1 MSRNRGSGKKTNI
14 LLVIICILLVGALGA
29 ILVMNQKAEKEE
41 SQRLEEIAGDQQR
54 GIEDYEAVKEHA
66 AELEAADAALD
77 ESSDDNADAKSDKEN
92 NTESKDAD
100 FDAGKDADNTD
111 GNAEDADATAQN
123 EDADTEDT
131 AQKSEEISGIV
142 CWGDDL
148 INGEESNT
156 YSYMEVLQKLLT
168 DNGYNMTVIN
178 KTLQGGGTLS
188 MMKMAGVGDDILQG
202 YITKHQ
208 QAANG
213 GQLNV
218 TETGIRDLTEEELT
232 RNDLDCIPIIFMGY
246 YGGWNHDPAE
256 LAFYSKGTTDIEF
269 LFPFGW
275 GELWGIADRTDYD
288 LGRHQETSGQDLTY
302 FDDEKNER
310 YLPYVIE
317 PSLGADRVVLAFLCA
332 AYDEENIGT
341 EEKPD
346 MRTVLHFHPAL
357 APVKIGVLPLSKK
370 LNEGAEKIFAQL
382 SHKYNCEF
390 DDRGNIGKRYRRQ
403 DEIGTPFCVTYDF
416 ESENDGAVTVR
427 DRDTMEQERI
437 KIEDLDAY
445 FAEKFNW

>member
-100 FDAGKDADNTD
+100 SDAGKDADNTD

-148 INGEESNT
+148 INGTESDT
-156 YSYMEVLQKLLT
+156 YSYMAVLQKLLT
-168 DNGYNMTVIN
+168 EKGYTDLTVIN

-256 LAFYSKGTTDIEF
+256 LAEQQENILNTFPNKDKFIVVGTRPLDGTVTSDA
-269 LFPFGW
+269 LDQVLSQKW
-275 GELWGIADRTDYD
+275 GEHYISLASVTPQPSATYEAQQAMAETILAKMEE
-288 LGRHQETSGQDLTY
+288 LG
-302 FDDEKNER
+302 
-310 YLPYVIE
+310 YL
-317 PSLGADRVVLAFLCA
+317 SQ
-332 AYDEENIGT
+332 N
-341 EEKPD
+341 
-346 MRTVLHFHPAL
+346 
-357 APVKIGVLPLSKK
+357 
-370 LNEGAEKIFAQL
+370 
-382 SHKYNCEF
+382 
-390 DDRGNIGKRYRRQ
+390 
-403 DEIGTPFCVTYDF
+403 
-416 ESENDGAVTVR
+416 
-427 DRDTMEQERI
+427 
-437 KIEDLDAY
+437 
-445 FAEKFNW
+445 

>member
-54 GIEDYEAVKEHA
+54 GIENYEAVKEHA

-92 NTESKDAD
+92 NTESNTDKESKDAD
-100 FDAGKDADNTD
+100 SDAGKDADNTD
-111 GNAEDADATAQN
+111 GNA

-148 INGEESNT
+148 INGTESDT
-156 YSYMEVLQKLLT
+156 YSYMAVLQKLLT
-168 DNGYNMTVIN
+168 EKGYTDLTVIN

-232 RNDLDCIPIIFMGY
+232 RNDLDCIPVIFMGY

-256 LAFYSKGTTDIEF
+256 LAEQQENILNTFPNKDKFIVVGTRPLDGTVTSDA
-269 LFPFGW
+269 LDQVLSQKW
-275 GELWGIADRTDYD
+275 GEHYISLASVTPQPSATYEAQQAMAEAILAKMEE
-288 LGRHQETSGQDLTY
+288 LG
-302 FDDEKNER
+302 
-310 YLPYVIE
+310 YL
-317 PSLGADRVVLAFLCA
+317 SQ
-332 AYDEENIGT
+332 N
-341 EEKPD
+341 
-346 MRTVLHFHPAL
+346 
-357 APVKIGVLPLSKK
+357 
-370 LNEGAEKIFAQL
+370 
-382 SHKYNCEF
+382 
-390 DDRGNIGKRYRRQ
+390 
-403 DEIGTPFCVTYDF
+403 
-416 ESENDGAVTVR
+416 
-427 DRDTMEQERI
+427 
-437 KIEDLDAY
+437 
-445 FAEKFNW
+445 

>member
-54 GIEDYEAVKEHA
+54 GIENYEAVKEHA

-92 NTESKDAD
+92 NTESNTDKESKDAD
-100 FDAGKDADNTD
+100 SDAGKDADNTD

-123 EDADTEDT
+123 EDADTE
-131 AQKSEEISGIV
+131 EISGIV

-148 INGEESNT
+148 INGTASDT
-156 YSYMEVLQKLLT
+156 YSYMAVLQKLLT
-168 DNGYNMTVIN
+168 EKGYTDLTMIN

-232 RNDLDCIPIIFMGY
+232 RNDLDCIPVIFMGY

-256 LAFYSKGTTDIEF
+256 LAEQQENILNTFPNKDKFIVVGTRPLDGTVTSDA
-269 LFPFGW
+269 LDQVLSQKW
-275 GELWGIADRTDYD
+275 GEHYISLASVTSQPSATYEAQQAMAEAILAKMEE
-288 LGRHQETSGQDLTY
+288 LG
-302 FDDEKNER
+302 
-310 YLPYVIE
+310 YL
-317 PSLGADRVVLAFLCA
+317 SQ
-332 AYDEENIGT
+332 N
-341 EEKPD
+341 
-346 MRTVLHFHPAL
+346 
-357 APVKIGVLPLSKK
+357 
-370 LNEGAEKIFAQL
+370 
-382 SHKYNCEF
+382 
-390 DDRGNIGKRYRRQ
+390 
-403 DEIGTPFCVTYDF
+403 
-416 ESENDGAVTVR
+416 
-427 DRDTMEQERI
+427 
-437 KIEDLDAY
+437 
-445 FAEKFNW
+445 